1 MTAPAVNVVVYFDR
15 SYVVQ
20 ATTMV
25 RSLLDNAAPGCH
37 IDLYVLGVG
46 LTTDDIA
53 GAEASWPADRLTVHW
68 IAVDVRLY
76 ARLFRSRHHRPAAY
90 ARLLIDRLLPREVTR
105 VISLDCDGLVLDDIA
120 ALWQQAPAEACLSAA
135 VDLSILRLGRDPS
148 SFARELTDHAG
159 IAYFNS
165 GAMVIDLAR
174 WRYLGLTTRCLHLAR
189 LHPGAAVQAD
199 QSLLNAVLLGD
210 WERLPQRWNCNAMT
224 LAECAFPSFR
234 GRLISEDELSEA
246 VQRPGFVHFAG
257 LRKPWKAAAYDPH
270 VRLYRK
276 YQSRTQWA
284 APTAA
289 AGGRTREWYR
299 RAVYP
304 IDRYRR
310 VQNQC
315 GVHHLPQRRIGD
327 IAHLVVTMATPRE
340 PWRELD
346 ASMVSVAAA
355 PRVGAPTRVAAPA
368 LTGAI
373 DQRPKRRIARRALA
387 RSAVAV
393 DKVRGPLRGHEADPP
408 EPIDAVYLWVDGSAP
423 GTRARLSAALAQ
435 RSPDRRDEAA
445 DRRFRNHDE
454 LRYSLRSLERHAP
467 WIRRVHVVTDGDPPP
482 WLALGDHCAHVTHDQ
497 IFSESS
503 CLPSF
508 NSYAIE
514 LQLHRI
520 PGLTRRFLYL
530 NDDLFLGRAVAGN
543 DYLRADG
550 RQVLYLVEGSVPRNR
565 KEGGVVTRA
574 IAHTAALTEARW
586 GAGAVVGLF
595 SHTPELLDC
604 ELLSTLESLWQ
615 AEYGRTSRSTF
626 RTPEDLVLGVLYPA
640 AAAAGL
646 GGLAP
651 AVPHVLRYGSA
662 DYAFVQLKPNPFDAL
677 ADLASVE
684 HRRPRFF
691 CINDD
696 LDSGSLSDRL
706 GVCLRQTLERMY
718 PMPSRYEVGA

>member
-1 MTAPAVNVVVYFDR
+1 MTAPAVNVVVYFTR

-25 RSLLDNAAPGCH
+25 RSLLDNAASGCH

-46 LTTDDIA
+46 LTADDIA

-68 IAVDVRLY
+68 ITVDVRPY
-76 ARLFRSRHHRPAAY
+76 ARLFRSRHHPVAY
-90 ARLLIDRLLPREVTR
+90 ARLLIDRLLPRDVTR
-105 VISLDCDGLVLDDIA
+105 VISLDSDGLVLDDIA
-120 ALWQQAPAEACLSAA
+120 TLWQQAPAEACLSAA
-135 VDLSILRLGRDPS
+135 VDLSILRLGKDPS
-148 SFARELTDHAG
+148 PFARDLRDHAG
-159 IAYFNS
+159 TAYFNT

-174 WRYLGLTTRCLHLAR
+174 WRYLGLTSRCLHLAR
-189 LHPGAAVQAD
+189 LHPGGAVQAD

-234 GRLISEDELSEA
+234 GRLISDDELSES
-246 VQRPGFVHFAG
+246 VRRPGFVHFAG
-257 LRKPWKAAAYDPH
+257 LRKPWKAASYDPH
-270 VRLYRK
+270 ARLYRE
-276 YQSRTQWA
+276 YQSRTQWG
-284 APTAA
+284 APTAT

-299 RAVYP
+299 RAMYP

-315 GVHHLPQRRIGD
+315 RVHHLPQRRIGD

-346 ASMVSVAAA
+346 ASMVSVAAPA
-355 PRVGAPTRVAAPA
+355 RAGAAK
-368 LTGAI
+368 LTAEAG
-373 DQRPKRRIARRALA
+373 QRPKRRIARRALA

-393 DKVRGPLRGHEADPP
+393 DKVRGSRRGHEADLA

-445 DRRFRNHDE
+445 DRRFRDHDE
-454 LRYSLRSLERHAP
+454 LRYSLRSLERYAP

-497 IFSESS
+497 LFSESS

-508 NSYAIE
+508 NSFAIE

-520 PGLTRRFLYL
+520 PGLTRRFLYF
-530 NDDLFLGRAVAGN
+530 NDDQFLGRAVAGN
-543 DYLRADG
+543 DYLHADG
-550 RQVLYLVEGSVPRNR
+550 RQVLYLAEGSVPRNR
-565 KEGGVVTRA
+565 DEGGVVMRA

-586 GAGAVVGLF
+586 GAGAAVGLF
-595 SHTPELLDC
+595 SHTPQLLDC
-604 ELLSTLESLWQ
+604 ELLGTLESLWQ
-615 AEYGRTSRSTF
+615 AEHRRTSSATF

-651 AVPHVLRYGSA
+651 AVPHVLHYGSP
-662 DYAFVQLKPNPFDAL
+662 DYAFVQLRPNPFDAL
-677 ADLASVE
+677 ADLAYVE

-691 CINDD
+691 CVNDD
-696 LDSGSLSDRL
+696 LDSGALSDRL
-706 GVCLRQTLERMY
+706 GVCLRQTLDRMY
-718 PMPSRYEVGA
+718 PMPSLYEMGA